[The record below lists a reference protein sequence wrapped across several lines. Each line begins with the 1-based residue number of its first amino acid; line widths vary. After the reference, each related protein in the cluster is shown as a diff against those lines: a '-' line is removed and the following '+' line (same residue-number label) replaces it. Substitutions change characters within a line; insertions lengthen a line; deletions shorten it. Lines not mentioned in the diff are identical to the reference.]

1 VKLPFTVEKVDME
14 EQPVQTSGADE
25 LIQGKVAGVEVV
37 KGSGQPGNAAD
48 IMLRGPTSLTGSQ
61 SPLVIVDGVITDN
74 TLADI
79 DALDIASIEVV
90 KGAAASSLY
99 GSRAANGV
107 IQIQTKRASGLATD
121 LSRVTLREELG
132 TNNIEGDIALA
143 QYHHYK
149 MTADGQSFV
158 DQYGN
163 PQDYKAGVVLDDGG
177 TSFTAF
183 QDNPFPGKTY
193 DHLDRFFRPGRFQRD
208 YIAVD
213 GKSGNTSYRASFTNS
228 AETGVLEGN
237 SGFTRRNLRV
247 NVDHEVWSNLDLS
260 LSTFYAQTKQEDIGG
275 NPFFALTFM
284 SPNIDLTQKDEDG
297 YYLFNADPLSLE
309 ENPLYPIQF
318 IQNWDRR
325 TRFMGSLFVRFRPT
339 GWFELEGN
347 YSLDRQDYNQT
358 NLTPKG
364 YKTVDN
370 PTGGLGSIW
379 KWNGIEND
387 INASVTAS
395 INYAFGD
402 LTTRTKFR
410 YLMEDQHSEEFD
422 AQGNDLTVAD
432 IPVLDVAAGGKDVGS
447 YLSDVISEGYYAIS
461 SLDYQGKY
469 VADALIRRD
478 GSSLFGAD
486 ERWQTYYRGS
496 LAWRMAQEDWWPLE
510 VLDEF
515 KLRYSYGTAG
525 DRPGFAAQYETYSVS
540 AGSIS
545 PVNLGNVNLKPA
557 FAKEQEIGIDMVW
570 FNQVAAG
577 VTYANSVVED
587 QFLRVPLPGFAGFN
601 NQWRN
606 AGTLESNTF
615 EVYVESALIDTPEAT
630 WSSRV
635 NFDRTRQEITQLDV
649 PPYRFGS
656 NDAFYMR
663 EGEIYGT
670 FYGNRFASKC
680 NELPEEMQA
689 KCSTEFQ
696 VNDDGYLV
704 WVGAGNSYTDGLAKG
719 LWGTTG
725 DDGYGWGMP
734 FKAYIPNPD
743 DSSADPEFLEMGNTL
758 PEFNLSWSN
767 TFRWKNFQIYGLLDY
782 EYGAEIYNG
791 TAQWGYREAKHGEVD
806 QFGKDEG
813 QKKPVGYY
821 ATLYNVNEISS
832 HFVEDGTYL
841 KLREMS
847 LRYTFDQAQLGRLIG
862 NRFGL
867 TQATINLVGRNLL
880 TFTDFSGYDPEVGGN
895 WGGSDAVGRIDSY
908 QYPNYRT
915 FSASLELVF

>member
-1 VKLPFTVEKVDME
+1 MRHWGKYVPVLALAAFALFAVEASPAAAQQTGTVTGTVTDAGSGTGLESAQVFLPNLDMGGLTNNAGRFLLLNIPSGTHELRVELIGYGSASQTVTVSPGQTTNVNFTLTSSALRLQELVVTGVAGSTPRVKLPFTVEKVDME

-577 VTYANSVVED
+577 VTYARHGLV
-587 QFLRVPLPGFAGFN
+587 QPGGGRGHLR
-601 NQWRN
+601 
-606 AGTLESNTF
+606 
-615 EVYVESALIDTPEAT
+615 
-630 WSSRV
+630 
-635 NFDRTRQEITQLDV
+635 QL
-649 PPYRFGS
+649 RG
-656 NDAFYMR
+656 
-663 EGEIYGT
+663 
-670 FYGNRFASKC
+670 
-680 NELPEEMQA
+680 
-689 KCSTEFQ
+689 
-696 VNDDGYLV
+696 
-704 WVGAGNSYTDGLAKG
+704 
-719 LWGTTG
+719 
-725 DDGYGWGMP
+725 
-734 FKAYIPNPD
+734 
-743 DSSADPEFLEMGNTL
+743 
-758 PEFNLSWSN
+758 
-767 TFRWKNFQIYGLLDY
+767 
-782 EYGAEIYNG
+782 
-791 TAQWGYREAKHGEVD
+791 
-806 QFGKDEG
+806 
-813 QKKPVGYY
+813 
-821 ATLYNVNEISS
+821 
-832 HFVEDGTYL
+832 
-841 KLREMS
+841 
-847 LRYTFDQAQLGRLIG
+847 
-862 NRFGL
+862 
-867 TQATINLVGRNLL
+867 
-880 TFTDFSGYDPEVGGN
+880 
-895 WGGSDAVGRIDSY
+895 
-908 QYPNYRT
+908 
-915 FSASLELVF
+915 